1 VRHAGKQHSGYL
13 HESMAAGFTEFRN
26 KTEFSDLPIAGKRLK
41 SMVFS
46 PTKRWPPMA
55 PPLPKQGQESN
66 LWRNELGGQSNKGL
80 QPPTKLE

>member
-1 VRHAGKQHSGYL
+1 
-13 HESMAAGFTEFRN
+13 MAAGFTEFRS

-41 SMVFS
+41 SMVFP
-46 PTKRWPPMA
+46 PTKRWLPMA

-66 LWRNELGGQSNKGL
+66 LWRNELDEPKGGQSNKGL